1 MKDEAGMNK
10 EAKKLKRERVG
21 EWRKRDRRP
30 KGGHTEAQIDRN
42 RVDGRLNSSNRPSVW
57 SGSTGKEASL
67 TVTFT
72 QTSIYTVSING
83 KQLQINFT

>member
-1 MKDEAGMNK
+1 MKEEAGMNN

-42 RVDGRLNSSNRPSVW
+42 RVDGRLNSSNRPTECVEW
-57 SGSTGKEASL
+57 
-67 TVTFT
+67 
-72 QTSIYTVSING
+72 ING
-83 KQLQINFT
+83 KRGFSHCDLYTDFYLHCFDQRKTAAD